1 MKILVSGASGF
12 FGSNFIELAS
22 KKGHY
27 IYAISRYKQKRI
39 KNVKWIVGRLDN
51 NHKYFKK
58 CKVLIHFAS
67 SGVANRNLSYK
78 KAFETNVIRS
88 AKFLINAAR
97 AGCLKWVIISTSSE
111 YGKTL
116 QLGKPVNVNSRRL
129 PVCNYGKT
137 KLIFS
142 ELTKILSKIFKARC
156 RIMKSF
162 PVYGANENKNRL
174 VPTLLKA
181 IKEKKN
187 FTINNPMEVRDFS
200 DIKDIVKKILRAAN
214 FSQKN
219 NKYYEEWHL
228 ASGKAVKVGDFVK
241 YICKKK
247 QYNQK
252 LIFKK
257 NKNNLFHHISD
268 KKSIW

>member
-12 FGSNFIELAS
+12 FGSNFIKLAS

-39 KNVKWIVGRLDN
+39 KNVKWIVGRLDKN
-51 NHKYFKK
+51 YKHFKK

-67 SGVANRNLSYK
+67 SGVDNRNLSYK

-97 AGCLKWVIISTSSE
+97 AGCLKWVIIGTSSE
-111 YGKTL
+111 YGKIL
-116 QLGKPVNVNSRRL
+116 KLGKPVNVNSRRL

-137 KLIFS
+137 KSIFS

-156 RIMKSF
+156 RIMRSF

-200 DIKDIVKKILRAAN
+200 NIKDIVKKILKAAN

-228 ASGKAVKVGDFVK
+228 ASGKAIKVGDFVK
-241 YICKKK
+241 SICKKK
-247 QYNQK
+247 QYNEK

-257 NKNNLFHHISD
+257 NQNNLFHHISD

>member
-12 FGSNFIELAS
+12 FGSNFINLAS
-22 KKGHY
+22 TKGHY

-39 KNVKWIVGRLDN
+39 KNVKWIIGKFEK
-51 NHKYFKK
+51 NHECFKK
-58 CKVLIHFAS
+58 CEVLIHFAS
-67 SGVANRNLSYK
+67 AGVANRNLSYK
-78 KAFETNVIRS
+78 KAFEINVIKS

-97 AGCLKWVIISTSSE
+97 AGCLKWVIIGTSSE

-116 QLGKPVNVNSRRL
+116 QSGKPVNVNSQRL

-137 KLIFS
+137 KLIFT

-156 RIMKSF
+156 RIMRSF
-162 PVYGANENKNRL
+162 PVYGVNESKNRL
-174 VPTLLKA
+174 IPKLLKA

-187 FTINNPMEVRDFS
+187 FIIKNPMEIRDFS
-200 DIKDIVKKILRAAN
+200 DVKDIVKKILRATN
-214 FSQKN
+214 FPKKN
-219 NKYYEEWHL
+219 SRYCEEWHL
-228 ASGKAVKVGDFVK
+228 ASGKAVSVGDFVK

-247 QYNQK
+247 QFNQK

-257 NKNNLFHHISD
+257 KINNLFHHISN

>member
-12 FGSNFIELAS
+12 FGSNFINLAS
-22 KKGHY
+22 TKGHY

-39 KNVKWIVGRLDN
+39 KNVKWIIDKFDK
-51 NHKYFKK
+51 NHKCFKK
-58 CKVLIHFAS
+58 CEVLIHFAS
-67 SGVANRNLSYK
+67 IGVANRNLSYK
-78 KAFETNVIRS
+78 KAFEINVIKS

-97 AGCLKWVIISTSSE
+97 AGCLKWVIIGTSSE

-116 QLGKPVNVNSRRL
+116 QLGKPVNVNSQKL

-142 ELTKILSKIFKARC
+142 ELVKILSKIFKARC
-156 RIMKSF
+156 IIMRSF
-162 PVYGANENKNRL
+162 PVYGASENKSRL
-174 VPTLLKA
+174 VPKLLKA

-187 FTINNPMEVRDFS
+187 FTINNPMEIRDFS
-200 DIKDIVKKILRAAN
+200 DIKNIVKKILRAAN
-214 FSQKN
+214 FSKN
-219 NKYYEEWHL
+219 NRYYEEWHL
-228 ASGKAVKVGDFVK
+228 ASGKAVSVGDFVK

-247 QYNQK
+247 KFTQK

-257 NKNNLFHHISD
+257 KKNNLFHHISD
-268 KKSIW
+268 KQSIW